1 MSQRPALPDGLGY
14 DGQGRLCL
22 SRLVVSDIAAQLAT
36 PFYLYDL
43 DIVRAR
49 VKKLRQALAPL
60 EPRICYAVKAN
71 GSLSLLK
78 LLAQENLGADIV
90 SGGELARALA
100 AGFAPANIIFAGV
113 GKTDA
118 EILASLKAGIGQF
131 NVESE
136 AELERIAHCANSL
149 GVTAPVALRI
159 NPDVDAGTHSKI
171 TTGRATDK
179 FGLAPE
185 AALALVRQ
193 RQRWPQ
199 IRIEALAFH
208 LGSQLLDARPYA
220 TASIRL
226 RELVLAVRAEG
237 LPLRAVDLGGG
248 FGVAQAQ
255 AAPFDF
261 ATYVQAVSSQL
272 KPLELEITVEPGRYL
287 VAEAGLLV
295 TRVIQTKE
303 TAARRFVI
311 IDAGMNDLLRPAL
324 YSAEHPVFPLVLDAQ
339 EDWQPADLVGPIC
352 ESSDLFNRAL
362 ALPRLAQGDVLALGM
377 AGAYGAVMRSSYNDR
392 ALAAE
397 VVAEGDRWAIATPAL
412 GPEALLAREQLA
424 PWLAH

>member
-1 MSQRPALPDGLGY
+1 MPVAASRLGY
-14 DGQGRLCL
+14 R
-22 SRLVVSDIAAQLAT
+22 SAACNAL
-36 PFYLYDL
+36 YLYDL

-71 GSLSLLK
+71 SSLSLLR

-118 EILASLKAGIGQF
+118 EISASLKADIGQF

-136 AELERIAHCANSL
+136 AELERIAHCAQAL

-199 IRIEALAFH
+199 IGIEALAFH

-237 LPLRAVDLGGG
+237 LPLRAVDL
-248 FGVAQAQ
+248 
-255 AAPFDF
+255 AA
-261 ATYVQAVSSQL
+261 ALAW
-272 KPLELEITVEPGRYL
+272 
-287 VAEAGLLV
+287 
-295 TRVIQTKE
+295 
-303 TAARRFVI
+303 RR
-311 IDAGMNDLLRPAL
+311 LRPRHLTLRPMSKRFQA
-324 YSAEHPVFPLVLDAQ
+324 SSNRLD
-339 EDWQPADLVGPIC
+339 W
-352 ESSDLFNRAL
+352 R
-362 ALPRLAQGDVLALGM
+362 LP
-377 AGAYGAVMRSSYNDR
+377 
-392 ALAAE
+392 
-397 VVAEGDRWAIATPAL
+397 
-412 GPEALLAREQLA
+412 
-424 PWLAH
+424 